1 MTDKTGND
9 SDHSAATSALQSL
22 VSVIIPTRQEL
33 STISK
38 CLDSILGNSYPPD
51 KTEIIVV
58 DGMSSDGTRGIVEEY
73 MARYPLVK
81 LLDNRRLI
89 TPVALN
95 IGIKAAH
102 GDVIVI
108 LGAHSYVDKDFLS
121 QSVKALSEHPE
132 ADCVGGVVYGIGGNL
147 ISKTIA
153 SALSSPF
160 GVGNARFRTGNY
172 EGFVDTVA
180 FGAYRREV
188 FEQIGFF
195 DEIFIRNQD
204 DEFNYRLIKGGGK
217 IYLTPQIQY
226 HYYVRP
232 SLRKLW
238 AQYFQYGYWKVR
250 VIQKHRLPASWRHV
264 VPTAF
269 VISLVGSGIS
279 AIWSLWGLYAL
290 SIIVGSYL
298 VASLLFSLIISLKK
312 GLLYLPVL
320 PLAFGAIH
328 FSYGLGFLKGIWDFA
343 VLRKHLKR
351 KIEDVELT
359 R

>member
-1 MTDKTGND
+1 MMPF
-9 SDHSAATSALQSL
+9 
-22 VSVIIPTRQEL
+22 VSVVIPTREEKA
-33 STISK
+33 TIGK
-38 CLDSILGNSYPPD
+38 CLDSVLKNSYPLD
-51 KTEIIVV
+51 KLEIIVV
-58 DGMSSDGTRGIVEEY
+58 DGMSSDGTRRVVEEY
-73 MARYPLVK
+73 IARYSMVK
-81 LLDNRRLI
+81 LLDNPRLI

-95 IGIKAAH
+95 IGVQATQ
-102 GDVIVI
+102 GDIIVRVD
-108 LGAHSYVDKDFLS
+108 GHSYVGADFLS

-147 ISKTIA
+147 ISNTIA

-160 GVGNARFRTGNY
+160 GVGNARFRTGGY

-188 FEQIGFF
+188 FERIGLF
-195 DEIFIRNQD
+195 DEVFIRNQD
-204 DEFNYRLIKGGGK
+204 DEFNYRLIKGEGK
-217 IYLTPQIQY
+217 IYLTPQIRY

-232 SLRKLW
+232 SLCKLW

-279 AIWSLWGLYAL
+279 GIWSLWGLYAL
-290 SIIVGSYL
+290 GAITGSYL
-298 VASLLFSLIISLKK
+298 AASLLFSLIISVKK
-312 GLLYLPVL
+312 GWRYLPLL
-320 PLAFGAIH
+320 PVAFGAIH
-328 FSYGLGFLKGIWDFA
+328 SSYGLGFLKGVWDF
-343 VLRKHLKR
+343 VILRKHLKR